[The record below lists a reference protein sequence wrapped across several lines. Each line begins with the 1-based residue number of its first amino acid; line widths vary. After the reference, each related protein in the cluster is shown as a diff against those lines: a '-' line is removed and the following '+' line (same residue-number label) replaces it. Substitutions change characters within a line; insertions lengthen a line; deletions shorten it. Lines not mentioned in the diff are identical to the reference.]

1 LKKKNEKHVKE
12 SRYRERF
19 LNANIRVHFYAPC
32 RGVERRKPL
41 STPLTC
47 RWRAKFRMVKWPF
60 YAGLTYIHTNIW
72 WYASRRI
79 MVIEISW
86 IILRKS
92 KQCVANL

>member
-60 YAGLTYIHTNIW
+60 YAGLTYIHTNI
-72 WYASRRI
+72 
-79 MVIEISW
+79 
-86 IILRKS
+86 
-92 KQCVANL
+92 

>member
-1 LKKKNEKHVKE
+1 LEIKKKNEKHLEE

-19 LNANIRVHFYAPC
+19 LNANIRVHFYAPR

-60 YAGLTYIHTNIW
+60 YAGLTYIHTNI
-72 WYASRRI
+72 
-79 MVIEISW
+79 
-86 IILRKS
+86 
-92 KQCVANL
+92 